1 MKKIIVAG
9 LGPGSIEYLP
19 VKTLELMRNTA
30 SIYLRTEKHPLV
42 EELLRRGISFES
54 FDSLYDRGC
63 SFQEVY
69 ENIVSILLEQ
79 AAEGDVLYGV
89 PGHPMVAERTVQMLL
104 EAAQGA
110 YDVQILPAM
119 SCLDAVYA
127 SLRLD
132 PTRGLLI
139 MDALELLE
147 NSSPLNT
154 QLPLMCTQVYGK
166 RIASEVKL
174 TLMEH
179 YPDAHPVVVVHAAVV
194 PGQELIKTIP
204 LFELDRQEEIS
215 YLTTL
220 FVPETDS
227 SSSRQEDP
235 FRFLEKLMIRLR
247 SPGGCPW
254 DLEQDFDSLKR
265 YLIEETYEVIEAI
278 EDADMHKLQEE
289 LGDLLLQVI
298 FYSQI
303 AREKDIFNINDVIGG
318 ISEKLIRRHPHV
330 FGNSVKVNCVEDVNV
345 NWEKIKHSE
354 KMDRPRFDIPR
365 ELPALMRAEKVQKKA
380 AETGFDWPDIS
391 GAWEKIQEELA
402 ELSLAIQEQSHREVK
417 GEVGDLLF
425 AVVNVARFLQAD
437 PEEALTLTINKFIHR
452 FKHIETRAEELGK
465 RTEEMSLEEMDELW
479 NEAKDFHSKKK

>member
-1 MKKIIVAG
+1 M
-9 LGPGSIEYLP
+9 
-19 VKTLELMRNTA
+19 
-30 SIYLRTEKHPLV
+30 
-42 EELLRRGISFES
+42 
-54 FDSLYDRGC
+54 
-63 SFQEVY
+63 
-69 ENIVSILLEQ
+69 
-79 AAEGDVLYGV
+79 
-89 PGHPMVAERTVQMLL
+89 
-104 EAAQGA
+104 
-110 YDVQILPAM
+110 
-119 SCLDAVYA
+119 
-127 SLRLD
+127 
-132 PTRGLLI
+132 
-139 MDALELLE
+139 
-147 NSSPLNT
+147 
-154 QLPLMCTQVYGK
+154 
-166 RIASEVKL
+166 
-174 TLMEH
+174 
-179 YPDAHPVVVVHAAVV
+179 
-194 PGQELIKTIP
+194 
-204 LFELDRQEEIS
+204 
-215 YLTTL
+215 
-220 FVPETDS
+220 
-227 SSSRQEDP
+227 
-235 FRFLEKLMIRLR
+235 R

-289 LGDLLLQVI
+289 LGDLLLQVV

-465 RTEEMSLEEMDELW
+465 RTKEMSLEEMDELW